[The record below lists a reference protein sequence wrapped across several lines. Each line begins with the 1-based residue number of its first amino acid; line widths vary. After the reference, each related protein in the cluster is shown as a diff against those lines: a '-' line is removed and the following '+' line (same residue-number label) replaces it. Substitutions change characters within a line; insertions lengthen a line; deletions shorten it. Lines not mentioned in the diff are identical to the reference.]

1 MNLNLGLRAPCHH
14 ITLHIKIHEYTKILN
29 SQLSYV
35 KLGLTGIF
43 KVYENLKMEISRKK
57 LMNIF
62 SIQQTISNGDIKAFL
77 GQSNMQNIVMFC
89 AD

>member
-43 KVYENLKMEISRKK
+43 KVYENLFKNGNFKK
-57 LMNIF
+57 KVNKH
-62 SIQQTISNGDIKAFL
+62 IQQLAN
-77 GQSNMQNIVMFC
+77 NI
-89 AD
+89 

>member
-43 KVYENLKMEISRKK
+43 KVYENLKYGKK
-57 LMNIF
+57 KVNKH
-62 SIQQTISNGDIKAFL
+62 IQQLAN
-77 GQSNMQNIVMFC
+77 NI
-89 AD
+89 

>member
-14 ITLHIKIHEYTKILN
+14 ITLHIKIHEYTKILD

-43 KVYENLKMEISRKK
+43 KVYENLKYGNFKK
-57 LMNIF
+57 KVNKH
-62 SIQQTISNGDIKAFL
+62 IQQLAN
-77 GQSNMQNIVMFC
+77 NI
-89 AD
+89 